1 MTITQ
6 AINAPDPDGTAVAFD
21 PAVHFIS
28 LDRVR
33 HEMRVPGTYLGPEGD
48 TYTPGDSE
56 DAILIPIVQS
66 AVSYTAR
73 HVNIPILSQ
82 DVILTGHVNG
92 EGTITIDDPFVR
104 TVTSVATRPSNNGAY
119 VDVDADQYRS
129 EEPDNDM
136 AAGQAIIFPNSQWPA
151 NFGVSVRYSRG
162 ITENYPELDALR
174 SMVILRSRSD
184 YDALNALP
192 DESRT
197 AFERLSGALRLPASL
212 PIGAQVVT

>member
-6 AINAPDPDGTAVAFD
+6 AINATGDFD
-21 PAVHFIS
+21 PAIHFIS

-33 HEMRVPGTYLGPEGD
+33 RETRVPGTYLGPDGD

-73 HVNIPILSQ
+73 HINIPLLEQ
-82 DVILTGHVNG
+82 DVILTGAVSG
-92 EGTITIDDPFVR
+92 TGTILIEDSFVR
-104 TVTSVATRPSNNGAY
+104 EVASVAMRLTTNGTY
-119 VDVDADQYRS
+119 MTVDPDTYRI
-129 EEPDNDM
+129 EQPDNDTD
-136 AAGQAIIFPNSQWPA
+136 AGQATVFPDDQWPV
-151 NFGVSVRYSRG
+151 NFGVSIRYSRG
-162 ITENYPELDALR
+162 ITQNYPDLDAIR
-174 SMVILRSRSD
+174 SLVILRARSD

-197 AFERLSGALRLPASL
+197 AYERLSERMRLPISL
-212 PIGAQVVT
+212 PGNARVVA